1 MNEATKTLA
10 GPVAL
15 LLVLGGLF
23 IGLRAV
29 GTTEE
34 PGGALPADTLQDLR
48 LVESTEVTP
57 ATDGVAGDPPAEAAS
72 EATARATFAGGCFW
86 CMEPPYDEL
95 DGVLSTVSG
104 FAGGE
109 IVDPSYEQ
117 VASGR
122 TDHLE
127 VVQVTYDPRR
137 ISYTRLLE
145 VYWHNVDPLDGGGQF
160 CDRGHQYS
168 PAIFTHNEEQA
179 SLARAS
185 LERLATALGGP
196 AGEGDGAAG
205 PAAGEDGEAAGGDGE
220 AAGGD
225 GESAAGTGS
234 GTSAGSSGARV
245 AVEIE
250 PLEAFYRAEEYHQ
263 DFYQKNP
270 DRYYSYREGCGRD
283 DRLREVWGDAAGR

>member
-23 IGLRAV
+23 VALRAAGSD
-29 GTTEE
+29 GT
-34 PGGALPADTLQDLR
+34 PGGAMPADTLEDVR

-57 ATDGVAGDPPAEAAS
+57 ATDGVAGDAPSEAAS
-72 EATARATFAGGCFW
+72 ETAARATFAGGCFW

-95 DGVLSTVSG
+95 DGVQSTVSG
-104 FAGGE
+104 FAGGQV
-109 IVDPSYEQ
+109 VDPSYEQ

-122 TDHLE
+122 TDHRE

-137 ISYTRLLE
+137 ISYTRLLQ
-145 VYWHNVDPLDGGGQF
+145 VYWHNVDPVDGGGQF

-168 PAIFTHNEEQA
+168 PAIFAHNEEQA

-185 LERLATALGGP
+185 LERLAAALAGP
-196 AGEGDGAAG
+196 AD
-205 PAAGEDGEAAGGDGE
+205 PAAGEGEEAAGTDSRPGP
-220 AAGGD
+220 
-225 GESAAGTGS
+225 S
-234 GTSAGSSGARV
+234 GSGARV
-245 AVEIE
+245 AVDIE
-250 PLEAFYRAEEYHQ
+250 PLEAFYPAEDYHQ
-263 DFYQKNP
+263 DFYKKNP
-270 DRYYSYREGCGRD
+270 DRYYSYREGCRRD